1 MPRKAKSALV
11 IGGGVVGAASAFRL
25 RQLGLR
31 TTLVDPCDGSAASL
45 GNAGHIAVEQVAPL
59 ASWPTIMSA
68 PRRWF
73 GRGGALDVSDP
84 IVFLPWASRFMA
96 AARKES
102 FQSGSD
108 ALRSLLLH
116 ALPAWRRLAKE
127 IGRTDLLS
135 EAGHL
140 LVWESTQTASKGRAA
155 WEAADT
161 GTARIQPLPEAT
173 LDSLWG
179 LTRNRPVDGI
189 RFSGTAQVSD
199 LGDLANSLEAAFLA
213 AGGEIIAS
221 RVESLSNKNGAA
233 SAHLANGQNLTAD
246 IVLVAAGVGSARLM
260 SGLGHRAPLIAE
272 RGYHLRWTDH
282 DWPADLSPIVFEDRS
297 MIVTRFA
304 GGLQAAS
311 FVEFGTAGQKPDP
324 RKWARLAA
332 HVKALG
338 LPVRGEPSAWIGCR
352 PTLPDYLPAI
362 GRSDTAQNLYY
373 AFGHQHLGLT
383 LGPITAEIVAALAD
397 GREPPVALQPFDL
410 NRFES
415 RKAKRA

>member
-1 MPRKAKSALV
+1 M
-11 IGGGVVGAASAFRL
+11 GAASAFRL
-25 RQLGLR
+25 RQLGLE

-45 GNAGHIAVEQVAPL
+45 GNAGHIAIEQVEPL
-59 ASWPTIMSA
+59 ASWSNIRSV

-73 GRGGALDVSDP
+73 GRGGALDVRAP
-84 IVFLPWASRFMA
+84 LVFLPWARRFLT
-96 AARKES
+96 AARKEN
-102 FQSGSD
+102 F
-108 ALRSLLLH
+108 ALGAEALGSLLLH
-116 ALPAWRRLAKE
+116 ALPAWRRLTKDV
-127 IGRTDLLS
+127 GRADLLS
-135 EAGHL
+135 ESGHL
-140 LVWESTQTASKGRAA
+140 LVWESEQTASLGRAA
-155 WEAADT
+155 WAAADT
-161 GTARIQPLPEAT
+161 GTARIQPLPDAT

-179 LTRNRPVDGI
+179 LTHNRPVDGI
-189 RFSGTAQVSD
+189 RFSGTAQVTD
-199 LGDLANSLEAAFLA
+199 LSELADTLEAAFRA
-213 AGGEIIAS
+213 AGGELIPS
-221 RVESLSNKNGAA
+221 RVESLSQKDGVAT
-233 SAHLANGQNLTAD
+233 AHLTDGSTLSAD
-246 IVLVAAGVGSARLM
+246 IILVAAGVGSARLM
-260 SGLGHRAPLIAE
+260 SDLGHNTPLIAE

-282 DWPADLSPIVFEDRS
+282 DWPSELSPIVFEDRS

-311 FVEFGTAGQKPDP
+311 FVEFGKAGQKPDP

-362 GRSDTAQNLYY
+362 GQSGVARNLFY

-383 LGPITAEIVAALAD
+383 LGPITAEIVAAVAD
-397 GREPPVALQPFDL
+397 GRTPPVALQPFDL

>member
-1 MPRKAKSALV
+1 M
-11 IGGGVVGAASAFRL
+11 GAASAFRL
-25 RQLGLR
+25 RQLGLA

-45 GNAGHIAVEQVAPL
+45 GNAGHIAVEQVEPL
-59 ASWPTIMSA
+59 ASWPSIRSA

-73 GRGGALDVSDP
+73 ARGGALDVRAP
-84 IVFLPWASRFMA
+84 LVFLPWASRFIA

-102 FQSGSD
+102 FASGAE
-108 ALRSLLLH
+108 ALSSLLLH
-116 ALPAWRRLAKE
+116 ALPAWRRLTKD
-127 IGRTDLLS
+127 IGRPDLLS

-140 LVWESTQTASKGRAA
+140 LVWESEQTASRGRTA
-155 WEAADT
+155 WSAADT
-161 GTARIQPLPEAT
+161 GTARVQPLPEAT
-173 LDSLWG
+173 LDNLWG

-199 LGDLANSLEAAFLA
+199 LGQLADTLEAAFRA
-213 AGGEIIAS
+213 SGGEVVAS
-221 RVESLSNKNGAA
+221 RVECLSQKNGVAT
-233 SAHLANGQNLTAD
+233 AHLADGSTLTAD
-246 IVLVAAGVGSARLM
+246 IILVAAGVGSARLM
-260 SGLGHRAPLIAE
+260 TDLGHRTPLIAE
-272 RGYHLRWTDH
+272 RGYHLRWTEH
-282 DWPADLSPIVFEDRS
+282 DWPAELSPIVFEDRS

-362 GRSDTAQNLYY
+362 GRSDMASNLFY

-383 LGPITAEIVAALAD
+383 LGPITAEIVAAVAD
-397 GREPPVALQPFDL
+397 GRKPPVALQPFDL

>member
-1 MPRKAKSALV
+1 MVKTALV

-25 RQLGLR
+25 QQLGLQ
-31 TTLVDPCDGSAASL
+31 TILVDPCDGSAASL
-45 GNAGHIAVEQVAPL
+45 GNAGHIAVEQVEPL
-59 ASWPTIMSA
+59 ASWPTIRSA

-73 GRGGALDVSDP
+73 GRGGALDVRDP
-84 IVFLPWASRFMA
+84 LAFLSWARRFVA
-96 AARKES
+96 AAGQER
-102 FQSGSD
+102 FASGAD

-116 ALPAWRRLAKE
+116 AMPAWRRLADDLE
-127 IGRTDLLS
+127 RPDLLS
-135 EAGHL
+135 ETGHL
-140 LVWESTQTASKGRAA
+140 LVWESPESAQRGRAA
-155 WEAADT
+155 WAAADT
-161 GTARIQPLPEAT
+161 GTARIQPLSEAT
-173 LDSLWG
+173 LDNLWG
-179 LTRNRPVDGI
+179 LTRNRPSDGI

-199 LGDLANSLEAAFLA
+199 LGQLAGALEAAYRA
-213 AGGEIIAS
+213 IGGELRAT
-221 RVESLSNKNGAA
+221 RVEALTRENGVATA
-233 SAHLANGQNLTAD
+233 RLADGSNLTAD
-246 IVLVAAGVGSARLM
+246 IVLVAAGIGSARLM
-260 SGLGHRAPLIAE
+260 AGVGQRPPLIAE

-282 DWPADLSPIVFEDRS
+282 DWPVELSPIVFEDRS

-311 FVEFGTAGQKPDP
+311 FVEFGAPGQRPDP

-338 LPVRGEPSAWIGCR
+338 LPVRGEPSAWIGAR

-362 GRSDTAQNLYY
+362 GRSETAGNLYY

-415 RKAKRA
+415 KKAKRA